1 MFEKEKYEISIPVFE
16 GPMDLLIYLV
26 NKNRIDIH
34 DIPIHLITE
43 QYLDYLHDADEFN
56 LPLGSEFFEMAANL
70 LYIKSKTLLPK
81 RRQENGESEDPREE
95 LARSLE
101 EFKVMKEI
109 KARIDSLIEEQKPY
123 RTREPLEIKS
133 KVFNGQIPLAKLH
146 AAFLALQEE
155 MEIKEEKV
163 CIREEFTLD
172 DAVKSLRQVIREFHC
187 VSVYSFFKKQY
198 TRLRLAVSLVA
209 LLELMR
215 IGEVIIEDNDS
226 ELVIKETV

>member
-133 KVFNGQIPLAKLH
+133 KVFNGQIPLAKLN

-163 CIREEFTLD
+163 YIREEFTLD

-187 VSVYSFFKKQY
+187 VSHLFYKIIYYSGIEIAYILSHLVYILSNF
-198 TRLRLAVSLVA
+198 
-209 LLELMR
+209 
-215 IGEVIIEDNDS
+215 
-226 ELVIKETV
+226 